1 MARYTGP
8 KTKVSRRYGVL
19 LAGSAR
25 AFENKA
31 YPPGQHGPKGSR
43 RKISEYGTAL
53 AEKQKL
59 RFQYGV
65 LERQFRRYFET
76 ALKTRGITGLI
87 LLQILETRLDNVVY
101 RLGFAKTRAGA
112 RQLVAHGHISLNG
125 RKTDISSATLKIGD
139 VVAVRAKDGSKRLA
153 QRGLEQTQIV
163 EPPDWLLVDKENLS
177 GKVVR
182 IPTREEINP
191 VVNEQLV
198 VELYSR

>member
-19 LAGSAR
+19 LGGSPR
-25 AFENKA
+25 AFENKS

-76 ALKTRGITGLI
+76 ALKTRGVTGLI
-87 LLQILETRLDNVVY
+87 LLQLLETRLDNVVY
-101 RLGFAKTRAGA
+101 RMGFAKTRSGA
-112 RQLVAHGHISLNG
+112 RQMVSHGHVTVNG
-125 RKTDISSATLKIGD
+125 RKCDVSSATLKVGD
-139 VVAVRAKDGSKRLA
+139 TVAVRAKDGSKRLA

-163 EPPDWLLVDKENLS
+163 EAPDWLLVDKEALS

>member
-8 KTKVSRRYGVL
+8 KTKVSRRHGIL
-19 LAGSAR
+19 LGGSPR
-25 AFENKA
+25 ALEHKP

-87 LLQILETRLDNVVY
+87 LLQLLDAPGLGIL
-101 RLGFAKTRAGA
+101 RAFPSPECGRA
-112 RQLVAHGHISLNG
+112 AGEELVAPPRQG
-125 RKTDISSATLKIGD
+125 
-139 VVAVRAKDGSKRLA
+139 AVGNAMTAAEDLGWLLLA
-153 QRGLEQTQIV
+153 QGGQHDLGALLWGVGAVLGHVVLDVRRMSAHLE
-163 EPPDWLLVDKENLS
+163 
-177 GKVVR
+177 
-182 IPTREEINP
+182 
-191 VVNEQLV
+191 
-198 VELYSR
+198 

>member
-112 RQLVAHGHISLNG
+112 RQLVSHGHISLNG

-139 VVAVRAKDGSKRLA
+139 VIAVRAKDGSKRLA

>member
-139 VVAVRAKDGSKRLA
+139 VVAVRSKDGSKRLA

>member
-125 RKTDISSATLKIGD
+125 RKTDIASATLKIGD

>member
-59 RFQYGV
+59 RCQYGV

-101 RLGFAKTRAGA
+101 RLGFSKTRAGA

-139 VVAVRAKDGSKRLA
+139 VVAVRSKDGSKRLA

>member
-87 LLQILETRLDNVVY
+87 LLQLLETRLDNVVY

-125 RKTDISSATLKIGD
+125 RKTDISSATLKVGD

-182 IPTREEINP
+182 IPSREEINP

>member
-65 LERQFRRYFET
+65 LERQFRRYFEI

-87 LLQILETRLDNVVY
+87 LLQLLELRLDNVVY
-101 RLGFAKTRAGA
+101 RLGFSKTRSGA
-112 RQLVAHGHISLNG
+112 RQLVGHGHISLNG
-125 RKTDISSATLKIGD
+125 RKTDISSATLKVGD
-139 VVAVRAKDGSKRLA
+139 VVSVRSKDGSKRLA

-163 EPPDWLLVDKENLS
+163 EPPDWLLVDKENLT

>member
-19 LAGSAR
+19 LAGSPR
-25 AFENKA
+25 AFENKP
-31 YPPGQHGPKGSR
+31 YPPGMHGPKGSR

-76 ALKTRGITGLI
+76 ALKTRGVTGLI
-87 LLQILETRLDNVVY
+87 LLQLLETRLDNVVY
-101 RLGFAKTRAGA
+101 RMGFAKTRSAA
-112 RQLVAHGHISLNG
+112 RQMVSHGHVKVNG
-125 RKTDISSATLKIGD
+125 RKTDVSSATLKVGD
-139 VVAVRAKDGSKRLA
+139 VVSVCSKDGSKRLA
-153 QRGLEQTQIV
+153 QRGLDQTQIV
-163 EPPDWLLVDKENLS
+163 EAPDWLLVDKEALS

-182 IPTREEINP
+182 IPTRDEINP

>member
-8 KTKVSRRYGVL
+8 KTKISRRYGVL
-19 LAGSAR
+19 LGGSAR
-25 AFENKA
+25 AFENKP
-31 YPPGQHGPKGSR
+31 YPPGMHGPKGAR
-43 RKISEYGTAL
+43 RKISEYATAL

-65 LERQFRRYFET
+65 LERQFRRYFEI
-76 ALKTRGITGLI
+76 ASRRRGITGVI
-87 LLQILETRLDNVVY
+87 LLQLLETRLDNVVY
-101 RLGFAKTRAGA
+101 RMGLTKTRSAA
-112 RQLVAHGHISLNG
+112 RQLVSHGHVELNG
-125 RKTDISSATLKIGD
+125 RKTNISSALLKIGD
-139 VVAVRAKDGSKRLA
+139 TVTIKNKENSKRLV

-163 EPPDWLLVDKENLS
+163 EPPIWLAVDKETTT
-177 GKVVR
+177 GKVMS